1 MTQTEWDE
9 MYHKLYD
16 AYDYAGLRNEYVRK
30 NIGELLDYMIQYKER
45 YSVPV
50 EKVAHKMSTASE
62 TCYS

>member
-9 MYHKLYD
+9 MYRKLYD

-30 NIGELLDYMIQYKER
+30 NLGELLDYMIQYKER

-50 EKVAHKMSTASE
+50 AEVAQEMSTAS
-62 TCYS
+62 